1 MRITVYSWGVG
12 AGVEREAKSKEKCSN
27 LHLSVASVG
36 TVWWESDGEARGR
49 FHRASVM
56 TMSVK
61 KEPRNV
67 IKCILKGPKKLYI

>member
-12 AGVEREAKSKEKCSN
+12 GGEEEKSKEKSSDM
-27 LHLSVASVG
+27 HFSVASVG
-36 TVWWESDGEARGR
+36 TIWWKTDGEAREHIQR
-49 FHRASVM
+49 VSVM